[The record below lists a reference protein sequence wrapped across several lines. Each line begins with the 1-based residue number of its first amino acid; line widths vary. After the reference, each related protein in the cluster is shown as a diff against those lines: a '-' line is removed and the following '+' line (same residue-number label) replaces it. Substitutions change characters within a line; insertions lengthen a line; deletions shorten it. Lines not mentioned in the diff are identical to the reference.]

1 MTSHFQAAIL
11 AVLPNRTEQAIP
23 PREIF
28 QRLGVERPTASQ
40 RASLSRSLSR
50 LAACGLVV
58 GLRENIESR
67 HHNWR
72 RR

>member
-1 MTSHFQAAIL
+1 MISRFQAAIL
-11 AVLPNRTEQAIP
+11 AVLPNRNEEAIQ

-28 QRLGVERPTASQ
+28 QRLGVEQPTRSQ

-50 LAACGLVV
+50 LAARGLVV
-58 GLRENIESR
+58 GLRQNIESS

>member
-1 MTSHFQAAIL
+1 MISRFQAAIL
-11 AVLPNRTEQAIP
+11 AVLPNRNEEAIQ

-28 QRLGVERPTASQ
+28 QRLGVEQPTRSQ

-50 LAACGLVV
+50 LAARGLVV
-58 GLRENIESR
+58 GLRQNIKSS